1 MLPVACLTEYLLL
14 TLNVSL
20 RESVCLA
27 ECARRGGSQL
37 ERGRDLVKFPR
48 LCSGIVAAA
57 EDGSTPPTKQVPGRG
72 NSSRRN
78 GVCRWSLEKLRHG
91 FDREAVDHSPSPQ
104 APQGRGPG

>member
-1 MLPVACLTEYLLL
+1 MLHVACSTEYLLL
-14 TLNVSL
+14 TLNLSL

-27 ECARRGGSQL
+27 ECARRGRSQL

-48 LCSGIVAAA
+48 LWSGIVAAA

-78 GVCRWSLEKLRHG
+78 DVCRWSLEKLRHG